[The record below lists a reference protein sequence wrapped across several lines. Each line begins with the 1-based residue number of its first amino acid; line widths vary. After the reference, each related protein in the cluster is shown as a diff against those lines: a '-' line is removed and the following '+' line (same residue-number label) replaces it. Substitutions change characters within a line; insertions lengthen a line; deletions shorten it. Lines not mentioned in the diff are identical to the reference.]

1 MKRFLEEKYLHCR
14 VFGEEVSSLK
24 VLSVCSCGI
33 SELHGL
39 DFLVNLREL
48 YAAYNCINNVLDLTD
63 LHHLT
68 IVDLEK

>member
-1 MKRFLEEKYLHCR
+1 M
-14 VFGEEVSSLK
+14 K

-33 SELHGL
+33 NELHGL

-48 YAAYNCINNVLDLTD
+48 YAACNAISNVLDLTD
-63 LHHLT
+63 LHKLT

>member
-1 MKRFLEEKYLHCR
+1 M
-14 VFGEEVSSLK
+14 
-24 VLSVCSCGI
+24 LSVCSCGI

-48 YAAYNCINNVLDLTD
+48 YAAYNGINNVLDLTD

-68 IVDLEK
+68 IVDVEK